1 MSHVKYLDS
10 KGRRQSRSI
19 PMRIYELEQE
29 LMVAKWRYPEDIEV
43 DVTLDD
49 GKVWRTKTRSVAW
62 YASSGSAL
70 ILLEGMTGGYLLER
84 CKPVVDEV
92 WSDG

>member
-1 MSHVKYLDS
+1 
-10 KGRRQSRSI
+10 
-19 PMRIYELEQE
+19 MRIYELEQE
-29 LMVAKWRYPEDIEV
+29 LMIEKWRYPVDIEV

-49 GKVWRTKTRSVAW
+49 GTIWRTKTRSQPW
-62 YASSGSAL
+62 IPCGSAL
-70 ILLEGMTGGYLLER
+70 ILLEGKAGGYLLER